1 MRLLVG
7 LGNPGTKYERTRH
20 NVGFRIAR
28 EAAEK
33 LGIALDQNRWH
44 ALLGTGRVK
53 GEQIAV
59 MLPQTYMNA
68 SGESVG
74 HAVRFWKVEPGALVV
89 AHDELDLELGRI
101 QVKLGGG
108 DGGHNGLKSLREH
121 LGPDFLRV
129 RFGIG
134 RPPQGWDPADFV
146 LAKFLPEEESTV
158 EQLVP
163 VGSEASVTALVE
175 GAAVAMNRFNRR
187 PKDSAGQSAEL
198 KQDEVN
204 LAGGTSSGKPKR

>member
-1 MRLLVG
+1 VRLLVG

-28 EAAEK
+28 QAAER
-33 LGIALDQNRWH
+33 LGIALEQNRWH
-44 ALLGTGRVK
+44 AVLGTGRVK

-74 HAVRFWKVEPGALVV
+74 HAVRFWKVEPDALVV
-89 AHDELDLELGRI
+89 AHDELDLDLGRL
-101 QVKLGGG
+101 QVKVGGG
-108 DGGHNGLKSLREH
+108 DGGHNGLKSLRQH

-134 RPPQGWDPADFV
+134 RPPPGWDPADFV
-146 LAKFLPEEESTV
+146 LAKFWPEEEPAV

-163 VGSEASVTALVE
+163 TAAEASVTALVE

-187 PKDSAGQSAEL
+187 PKEAAGSSATAEG
-198 KQDEVN
+198 EVD
-204 LAGGTSSGKPKR
+204 LAGGSSSGKPKR

>member
-28 EAAEK
+28 QAAET

-44 ALLGTGRVK
+44 AVLGTGRIK

-74 HAVRFWKVEPGALVV
+74 HAVRFWKVEPAALVV

-108 DGGHNGLKSLREH
+108 DGGHNGLKSLRQH

-134 RPPQGWDPADFV
+134 RPPPGWDPADFV
-146 LAKFLPEEESTV
+146 LARFLPEDDAAVDE
-158 EQLVP
+158 LVP
-163 VGSEASVTALVE
+163 LAAQASVTALVE

-187 PKDSAGQSAEL
+187 PKEAPAQSAEL
-198 KQDEVN
+198 PQDQVN
-204 LAGGTSSGKPKR
+204 LAEGTSSGKPKG

>member
-1 MRLLVG
+1 VRLLVG

-28 EAAEK
+28 HAAEK
-33 LGIALDQNRWH
+33 LGIALDQTRWH
-44 ALLGTGRVK
+44 AELGTGRVR

-74 HAVRFWKVEPGALVV
+74 HAVRFWKVEPGGLVV
-89 AHDELDLELGRI
+89 AHDELDLEFGRI
-101 QVKLGGG
+101 QVKVGGG

-121 LGPDFLRV
+121 LGPDFVRV

-134 RPPQGWDPADFV
+134 RPLQGWDPADFV
-146 LAKFLPEEESTV
+146 LAKFLPEEESAVDT
-158 EQLVP
+158 LVP
-163 VGSEASVTALVE
+163 AAAEAAVTALLE
-175 GAAVAMNRFNRR
+175 GAGVAMNRFNRR
-187 PKDSAGQSAEL
+187 PTEAAAQATEER
-198 KQDEVN
+198 DEVD
-204 LAGGTSSGKPKR
+204 LAGGASSGRPKR

>member
-108 DGGHNGLKSLREH
+108 VEMSRTRVIAKSGPQLEHVLERRCSERAHIRPAGSKAREIRRDRLHGGLLQHD
-121 LGPDFLRV
+121 LGEPDAV
-129 RFGIG
+129 RIGALAMSGAPRQHAAVPIVPGEQRGRIG
-134 RPPQGWDPADFV
+134 RPE
-146 LAKFLPEEESTV
+146 LLS
-158 EQLVP
+158 
-163 VGSEASVTALVE
+163 AS
-175 GAAVAMNRFNRR
+175 
-187 PKDSAGQSAEL
+187 QHC
-198 KQDEVN
+198 
-204 LAGGTSSGKPKR
+204 

>member
-1 MRLLVG
+1 VRLLVG

-28 EAAEK
+28 QAAET

-44 ALLGTGRVK
+44 AVLGTGRIK

-74 HAVRFWKVEPGALVV
+74 HAVRFWKVEPAALVV

-108 DGGHNGLKSLREH
+108 DGGHNGLKSLRQH

-134 RPPQGWDPADFV
+134 RPPPGWDPADFV
-146 LAKFLPEEESTV
+146 LARFLPEDDAAVDE
-158 EQLVP
+158 LVP
-163 VGSEASVTALVE
+163 LAAQASVTALVE

-187 PKDSAGQSAEL
+187 PKEAPAQSAEL
-198 KQDEVN
+198 PQDQVN
-204 LAGGTSSGKPKR
+204 LAEGTSSGKPKG

>member
-20 NVGFRIAR
+20 NIGFRAAR
-28 EAAEK
+28 QAANQ
-33 LGIALDQNRWH
+33 LGVALDQTRWH
-44 ALLGTGRVK
+44 AVLGTGRVR
-53 GEQIAV
+53 GEQVAV

-74 HAVRFWKVEPGALVV
+74 HAVRFWKVEPGGLVV
-89 AHDELDLELGRI
+89 VHDELDLELGRI
-101 QVKLGGG
+101 QVKMGGG
-108 DGGHNGLKSLREH
+108 DGGHNGLKSLRQH

-146 LAKFLPEEESTV
+146 LARFLPEEEATV
-158 EQLVP
+158 DALVP
-163 VGSEASVTALVE
+163 SAAEAAVTALLE

-187 PKDSAGQSAEL
+187 SKEAAAERTQE
-198 KQDEVN
+198 QDEVD
-204 LAGGTSSGKPKR
+204 LDGGASSGNPKR

>member
-1 MRLLVG
+1 VRLLVG

-28 EAAEK
+28 HAADE
-33 LGIALDQNRWH
+33 LGMALDQTRWH
-44 ALLGTGRVK
+44 AVLGTGRVR

-74 HAVRFWKVEPGALVV
+74 HAVRFWKVEPGGLVV
-89 AHDELDLELGRI
+89 VHDELDLELGRI
-101 QVKLGGG
+101 QVKMGGG
-108 DGGHNGLKSLREH
+108 DGGHNGLKSLRQH

-134 RPPQGWDPADFV
+134 RPPQEWDSADFV
-146 LAKFLPEEESTV
+146 LANFLPEEEAKV
-158 EQLVP
+158 DALVP
-163 VGSEASVTALVE
+163 SAAEAAVTALLE
-175 GAAVAMNRFNRR
+175 GAAVAMNRFNRW
-187 PKDSAGQSAEL
+187 PKETAAERTEE
-198 KQDEVN
+198 QDEVT
-204 LAGGTSSGKPKR
+204 LAGGTSPGKPKR

>member
-28 EAAEK
+28 QAAET

-44 ALLGTGRVK
+44 AVLGTGRIK

-74 HAVRFWKVEPGALVV
+74 HAVRFWKVEPAALVV

-108 DGGHNGLKSLREH
+108 DGGHNGLKSLRQH

-129 RFGIG
+129 RFGVG
-134 RPPQGWDPADFV
+134 RPPPGWDPADFV
-146 LAKFLPEEESTV
+146 LARFLPEDDAAVDE
-158 EQLVP
+158 LVP
-163 VGSEASVTALVE
+163 LAAQASVTTLVE

-187 PKDSAGQSAEL
+187 PKEAPAQSAEL
-198 KQDEVN
+198 PQDQVN
-204 LAGGTSSGKPKR
+204 LAEGTSSGKPKG